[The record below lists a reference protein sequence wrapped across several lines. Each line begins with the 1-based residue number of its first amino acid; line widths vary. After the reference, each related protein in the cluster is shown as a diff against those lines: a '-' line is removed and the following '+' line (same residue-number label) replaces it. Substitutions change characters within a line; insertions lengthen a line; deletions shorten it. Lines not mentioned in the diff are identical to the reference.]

1 MGGMYVG
8 VIVFLKNVFFFVF
21 RRGIFGFLENEEVLI
36 ISRCF
41 NRNEILRGKKV
52 VVFVFRDG
60 K

>member
-8 VIVFLKNVFFFVF
+8 VIVFSKNVFFFVF

-41 NRNEILRGKKV
+41 NRNEISRGKKV